1 MSIEKPRRGTVQD
14 SPACPVAID
23 EVWNAVP
30 SVIAWPAAPDVVPAT
45 RCHFS
50 PDPPRHFSYPA
61 ILLLLAESPGHGYR
75 ICEELGSLGFGKAD
89 RPSVYR
95 ALSDLERDGLVVA
108 TDESPTAG
116 PTRHVYRI
124 TGAGEQALQVWMS
137 AMAVQR
143 SGLDQILQRYWYAT
157 AQRVDGSRPRTGHVP
172 VDVGI
177 GGPDQPG
184 EPHQP
189 AALTGARSTPARFA
203 VAGDRSSLTIEAR
216 SNVGPIAFTTG
227 GLSGW
232 LDVAVA
238 DGMVVLE
245 PVPKAHLAVRVLDL
259 VSGNALYDAELARR
273 VDARRF
279 PIVVAEL
286 RTASQLGRGN
296 CYLVTGDLTM
306 HGVCQQL
313 QGMVTITVHD
323 VARRQVA
330 GGPAGDRHLTVTG
343 EHVIDIRH
351 FAMEVPAMALLR
363 LYPDV
368 RLHLHVEADRVS

>member
-1 MSIEKPRRGTVQD
+1 MPIERPRRGAVQD
-14 SPACPVAID
+14 PPVLD
-23 EVWNAVP
+23 
-30 SVIAWPAAPDVVPAT
+30 WPAAPDVVPAT

-50 PDPPRHFSYPA
+50 PDPPRNFFYPA
-61 ILLLLAESPGHGYR
+61 ILLLLVESPGHGYR
-75 ICEELGSLGFGKAD
+75 ICEELSSLGFGKAD
-89 RPSVYR
+89 RASVYR
-95 ALSDLERDGLVVA
+95 TLNDLERDRLVVA

-116 PTRHVYRI
+116 PTRRVYRI
-124 TGAGEQALQVWMS
+124 TAAGEQALQVWMS

-157 AQRVDGSRPRTGHVP
+157 ARRVDGSRPRTGHRP
-172 VDVGI
+172 VDLAMDE
-177 GGPDQPG
+177 PERSS
-184 EPHQP
+184 EPHHE
-189 AALTGARSTPARFA
+189 AAPLGAPARFA

-216 SNVGPIAFTTG
+216 SNVGPIAFTTR

-232 LDVAVA
+232 LDVVVV
-238 DGMVVLE
+238 DGMVLLE
-245 PVPKAHLAVRVLDL
+245 PAPKAHLAVRVVDL

-296 CYLVTGDLTM
+296 CYLVSGDLTM
-306 HGVCQQL
+306 HGVSQQL
-313 QGMVTITVHD
+313 HGMVTITIHD
-323 VARRQVA
+323 V
-330 GGPAGDRHLTVTG
+330 DRYLTVTG

-351 FAMEVPAMALLR
+351 FAMDVPTMALLR